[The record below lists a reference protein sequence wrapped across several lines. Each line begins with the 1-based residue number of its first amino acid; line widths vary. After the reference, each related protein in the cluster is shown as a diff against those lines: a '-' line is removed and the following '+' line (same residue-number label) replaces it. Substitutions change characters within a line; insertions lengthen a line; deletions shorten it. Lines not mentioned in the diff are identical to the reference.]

1 MNFNLDTQQKELF
14 FNSMFKEL
22 AVIIFNTNKEVVFS
36 NEKMAAALGYSQEE
50 ILHLH
55 HKTFCFDEYIY
66 SENYQNFWDS
76 LLILKKS
83 FQDKIFRKRKNGEQ
97 IILESVYFPVLNN
110 QNKVINVIK
119 IAFDITKK
127 EQILSDTIKKVQ
139 DSSDALTDISTDGNE
154 KIGILTESLK
164 DVDRLSSNNQ
174 SATKILEEDIK
185 KITSI
190 LVDINSVAQQTKLL
204 SFNASLEAARVGNK
218 ASGFSV
224 VASEMQKLANQT
236 KQLTQDIH
244 ENIESIN
251 EQTIKV
257 LESSTS
263 TNNKIN
269 ASKENLESLLV
280 SYKKLLETANSL
292 NDEAT
297 VLKDVN

>member
-1 MNFNLDTQQKELF
+1 M
-14 FNSMFKEL
+14 
-22 AVIIFNTNKEVVFS
+22 
-36 NEKMAAALGYSQEE
+36 
-50 ILHLH
+50 
-55 HKTFCFDEYIY
+55 
-66 SENYQNFWDS
+66 
-76 LLILKKS
+76 
-83 FQDKIFRKRKNGEQ
+83 
-97 IILESVYFPVLNN
+97 
-110 QNKVINVIK
+110 
-119 IAFDITKK
+119 
-127 EQILSDTIKKVQ
+127 
-139 DSSDALTDISTDGNE
+139 
-154 KIGILTESLK
+154 K
-164 DVDRLSSNNQ
+164 DVDTLSSNNQ

-185 KITSI
+185 KISSI

-297 VLKDVN
+297 ILKDVN